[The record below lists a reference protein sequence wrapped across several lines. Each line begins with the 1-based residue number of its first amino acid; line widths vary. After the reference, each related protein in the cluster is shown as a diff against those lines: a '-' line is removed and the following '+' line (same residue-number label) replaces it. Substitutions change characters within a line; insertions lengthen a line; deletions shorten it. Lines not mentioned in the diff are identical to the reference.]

1 MYVNGKPYEDASTI
15 KKESSSGYFKLNR
28 RTVIFYALI
37 NIIAIITL
45 NVSLVHYYTENRN
58 LYTTVN
64 QFSTYISEIEESND
78 ELQAEIRNYEK
89 ELSHNKEQIELLKSK
104 LDEAGIVYNDPIMA
118 PYIEPNDDASS
129 GTDTNYSTKDP
140 NSPEYYAYNKA
151 PNYDKDQNDIKDPKD
166 KDPDSTM
173 VIPYSY

>member
-1 MYVNGKPYEDASTI
+1 MYVNGKPYEDTSTI
-15 KKESSSGYFKLNR
+15 KGKKESSSGYFKLNR

-45 NVSLVHYYTENRN
+45 DVSLIHYYTENRN

-118 PYIEPNDDASS
+118 PYIEPNDDA
-129 GTDTNYSTKDP
+129 GPGADTNYSAKDP
-140 NSPEYYAYNKA
+140 NSSEYDIYDKA
-151 PNYDKDQNDIKDPKD
+151 PSYYDKGPDHDND
-166 KDPDSTM
+166 KDSGGLDRD
-173 VIPYSY
+173 PY